1 MSAITTQNA
10 GSIWADRRLRA
21 ALFLWTVLVWG
32 SRLRNIV
39 NDGDLEGAELL
50 TNFGVA
56 LFLLVAAIA
65 MVVSLKRD
73 LSWHGRALGVLVIA
87 GITRFTIRGFSVL
100 ANPEWDTGFKVV
112 HTVLWVVTVI
122 LSILAAREYSRVRS
136 SAWVSS

>member
-1 MSAITTQNA
+1 M
-10 GSIWADRRLRA
+10 
-21 ALFLWTVLVWG
+21 LVWG